1 MTFHPKYY
9 LDRAIELEAMAN
21 DTSEPLVRSGYLE
34 LARSFRE
41 MANVAS
47 ISEADARFES
57 YAARMVGRSSGPH

>member
-21 DTSEPLVRSGYLE
+21 DNSESRVRSGLLE

-47 ISEADARFES
+47 ISQADAKTQSF
-57 YAARMVGRSSGPH
+57 AVGRYSGPH